1 MKYFTLIL
9 TFFLSFN
16 FFAQQL
22 VYPKPNCKSLRGD
35 NENYVTGDKYIPYCD
50 FKKQTPYV
58 ICMCSFEKELAQYKR
73 DKANL
78 EDQRDTYRE
87 IMFGHK
93 SEKESSRR
101 AGDDIWFSI
110 DKESSSFESEKQT
123 ALRHYE
129 NALSAALKEQSA
141 KNDVKEVA
149 YRLGSNQSSMK
160 DYLPGEIDDLRE
172 KIQQVK
178 DAKPVKKLKIT
189 PQVSSSSS
197 TNSSVNEDAPIKSE
211 RSQSIESTPSDNNTS
226 GSRSSDTKESDFN
239 PATYKSPEQLEAERQ
254 AENRANKARIA
265 EQERRRKKEEE
276 AKARKKFREDRAK
289 AASQRQD
296 VATAM
301 GASSAIL
308 LVQIA
313 TIMYDGMGNH
323 KGSDTYLGNQFYLGT
338 NFGYSTTASTVSSIS
353 ETVNFNAPST
363 TSSELAHFVNIN
375 IDWDLFMGYEADN
388 YGAEMEVG
396 VRPGFFPL
404 FTSFNLSSQIK
415 WKAYGGLPYFKGYF
429 DYQYGTRRWYIEQ
442 WISDVSSEASVL
454 YNYDRFGLGIRGTFL
469 NDGRNYSRSHLSV
482 GFVWD
487 RARQAIKPSSREI
500 STSVNFKEESR
511 ADERARERK
520 GFLSP
525 FYTGVSIE
533 WNKEHSFK
541 LYARYFNSYPFIGPS
556 AQAPE
561 RESGSYL
568 FEFGF
573 IRQIK
578 SFK

>member
-1 MKYFTLIL
+1 MKLLTLVFLLFISSKIFSQNSYSNWISLGCQGLEMKYKKGNYYSKSDDKQKWQYYMRNTSSNAV
-9 TFFLSFN
+9 SFD
-16 FFAQQL
+16 FAQQSYNNRSFSQNQGRVTIKPGE
-22 VYPKPNCKSLRGD
+22 VYPRSLSRDFYQPASANGVWIAVSNFKINGQKVGCNEVYRAKTKS
-35 NENYVTGDKYIPYCD
+35 
-50 FKKQTPYV
+50 
-58 ICMCSFEKELAQYKR
+58 S
-73 DKANL
+73 
-78 EDQRDTYRE
+78 
-87 IMFGHK
+87 
-93 SEKESSRR
+93 
-101 AGDDIWFSI
+101 
-110 DKESSSFESEKQT
+110 
-123 ALRHYE
+123 
-129 NALSAALKEQSA
+129 
-141 KNDVKEVA
+141 
-149 YRLGSNQSSMK
+149 SNQSKNPSNNNLEPANK
-160 DYLPGEIDDLRE
+160 TASP
-172 KIQQVK
+172 
-178 DAKPVKKLKIT
+178 
-189 PQVSSSSS
+189 S
-197 TNSSVNEDAPIKSE
+197 NSYSE
-211 RSQSIESTPSDNNTS
+211 TKQDTKEATKQSPDNLDTDNTS
-226 GSRSSDTKESDFN
+226 EDSDTKYN
-239 PATYKSPEQLEAERQ
+239 PATYKSPEQLEGERQ

-276 AKARKKFREDRAK
+276 AKARKKFREDRAR
-289 AASQRQD
+289 AANQRQD

-338 NFGYSTTASTVSSIS
+338 NFGYSTTASTVSSIE
-353 ETVNFNAPST
+353 ETVNFNSPST

-415 WKAYGGLPYFKGYF
+415 WKAYGGLPFFKGYF

-469 NDGRNYSRSHLSV
+469 NDGRNYSRSHLSL

-500 STSVNFKEESR
+500 STSVNFKDESS

-541 LYARYFNSYPFIGPS
+541 LYARYFNSYPFIGPG